1 MRSTKG
7 NSPFLSRQRRGLN
20 IDPSNWERFRGPL
33 YLTGKIENAIFFDDD
48 DKNIQ
53 SVTDQCSKIKT
64 IKIDRTEE
72 LTETSIDSIPIEL
85 KGVPIEL
92 GKDINTYAGFLQ
104 KIEISD
110 DLYDPKSGIQ
120 QEHIDQLN
128 TWLSTIPPDKYTN
141 TAAIFD
147 WDRTLSVFEGIFP
160 YSAIIENITFR
171 KLDKNTD
178 KINESMITY
187 LLGGEARLRMIRNML
202 TMLSNKGIQLFI
214 LTNNGSCSS
223 NDDFTKYVTLLTDK
237 IPIENI
243 LCSFPEPYN
252 SNKGAFLSSDPQ
264 FSLLCSPSLP
274 SPSKPWYRTF
284 FGGKTKRNRNR
295 NRKYNRKQKT
305 QKQRKSRK

>member
-7 NSPFLSRQRRGLN
+7 NSPFLSRLRRDPN

-53 SVTDQCSKIKT
+53 SVTDQCSTIKT

-72 LTETSIDSIPIEL
+72 LTEISIDSIPIEL
-85 KGVPIEL
+85 KGEPTEL
-92 GKDINTYAGFLQ
+92 GKDVNTYAGFLQ

-120 QEHIDQLN
+120 QKHIDELN

-160 YSAIIENITFR
+160 YSAIIGNIISQELVPKT
-171 KLDKNTD
+171 
-178 KINESMITY
+178 INESMITY

-214 LTNNGSCSS
+214 LTNNGSCSIK
-223 NDDFTKYVTLLTDK
+223 DDFTEYVTLLTDT
-237 IPIENI
+237 IPKENI

-252 SNKGAFLSSDPQ
+252 SNKGAFLSSNPQ